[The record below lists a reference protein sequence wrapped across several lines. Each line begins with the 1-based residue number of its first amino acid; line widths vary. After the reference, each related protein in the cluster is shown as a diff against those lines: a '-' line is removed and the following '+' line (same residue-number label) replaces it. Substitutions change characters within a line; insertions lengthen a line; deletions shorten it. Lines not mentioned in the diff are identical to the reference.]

1 MFKIKKEQGKIELAK
16 APEPNSL
23 ELTKGPKG
31 EYRWTIDLKFS
42 KKDIVETLELLAAI
56 DRKLREHWGE

>member
-1 MFKIKKEQGKIELAK
+1 MFWWRKQNKIELTK
-16 APEPNSL
+16 APEPNSV

-42 KKDIVETLELLAAI
+42 KKNVVETLELLAAI
-56 DRKLREHWGE
+56 DKKLREHWGE